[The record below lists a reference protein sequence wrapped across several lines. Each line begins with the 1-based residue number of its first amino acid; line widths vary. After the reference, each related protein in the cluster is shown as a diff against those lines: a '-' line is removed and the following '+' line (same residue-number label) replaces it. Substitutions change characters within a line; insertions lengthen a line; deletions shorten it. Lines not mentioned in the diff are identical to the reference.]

1 MAARLDDPER
11 ISAFLR
17 AMHGTTAA
25 VAADSQGPQPRVVAA
40 DHDVPIAATNLDY
53 KMASLTMAADGTA
66 GNNALLPTSPVK
78 EILTTKNANIPPQI
92 THLHVPLLTPTQQ
105 KLLRKRED
113 IVETRKD
120 DEVPSMENRAMN
132 YMERVIAQHRLAW
145 DSKVALEPAEKSES
159 GREMPLNPHQ
169 LFTDSPDLL
178 AVTDVPEDTVH
189 CSKPETPAFA
199 KETPHCNTPLGH
211 IDSSPPVSPIEFTS
225 SPVPQEEAQ
234 EAASAS
240 ERASSLAEDLHSG
253 GSLSPTYAENS
264 STDAAKLQAPGA
276 VGVRAYDQAAGN
288 DHEPKIGQD
297 ETGKQTKQGGEDREH
312 STFFKSWGSP
322 AARNKPENRKR
333 TIVLGGLPGTAGFTF
348 VQSLIHGGSIET
360 MKLSSSNSAGTA
372 TAFITFTSGDACDRY
387 FAKYPNGIGVRHEG
401 KKHIIFVD
409 KSDRVDIMSSIMQGY
424 LDCGASRV
432 VKATGA
438 DEDWGIMALNR
449 LAEGKNKTR
458 AVEAVTDSLQD
469 GKRTILFR
477 FTNISDAVKFKSEL
491 MRDYDWEGCLIEFA
505 EDPCAKATDI
515 HHG

>member
-40 DHDVPIAATNLDY
+40 DHDVPIAATNLDD

-66 GNNALLPTSPVK
+66 GNNALSPTSPVK

-159 GREMPLNPHQ
+159 
-169 LFTDSPDLL
+169 
-178 AVTDVPEDTVH
+178 AVTDVPEATVH

-199 KETPHCNTPLGH
+199 KETPHGNTPLGH
-211 IDSSPPVSPIEFTS
+211 IDSSPPVSPTEFTS
-225 SPVPQEEAQ
+225 SPVLQEEAQ
-234 EAASAS
+234 ETASAS
-240 ERASSLAEDLHSG
+240 ERASSLAEDVHSG

-264 STDAAKLQAPGA
+264 STDAANLQASGA

-372 TAFITFTSGDACDRY
+372 MAFITFTSGDACDRY
-387 FAKYPNGIGVRHEG
+387 FAKYPNGMGVRHEG

-469 GKRTILFR
+469 GKRNILFR

-505 EDPCAKATDI
+505 EDPCAKATGI

>member
-1 MAARLDDPER
+1 
-11 ISAFLR
+11 
-17 AMHGTTAA
+17 
-25 VAADSQGPQPRVVAA
+25 
-40 DHDVPIAATNLDY
+40 
-53 KMASLTMAADGTA
+53 MASLTMAADGTA

-322 AARNKPENRKR
+322 AARNKPGKRYPRIRLHFSLRIRKSQAYHR
-333 TIVLGGLPGTAGFTF
+333 PWWP
-348 VQSLIHGGSIET
+348 S
-360 MKLSSSNSAGTA
+360 
-372 TAFITFTSGDACDRY
+372 RY
-387 FAKYPNGIGVRHEG
+387 
-401 KKHIIFVD
+401 
-409 KSDRVDIMSSIMQGY
+409 
-424 LDCGASRV
+424 C
-432 VKATGA
+432 
-438 DEDWGIMALNR
+438 R
-449 LAEGKNKTR
+449 LHLRPISHTR
-458 AVEAVTDSLQD
+458 RFYRDNEAVLQQL
-469 GKRTILFR
+469 GRHSYGIHNVHLRRRLRQILR
-477 FTNISDAVKFKSEL
+477 QVSQ
-491 MRDYDWEGCLIEFA
+491 RDWS
-505 EDPCAKATDI
+505 PS
-515 HHG
+515 